1 MVFFFRLK
9 WFHCLG
15 DSEVATK
22 PGNKHVTMFEGTD
35 EMVPQFSGR
44 VGNKVM
50 LDIGHQVEQ
59 VDT

>member
-1 MVFFFRLK
+1 MVFYFRLK

-22 PGNKHVTMFEGTD
+22 PTMQCLRVRD